1 MGLGRALT
9 PFSGLADAKPG
20 AAVWLGERHGCGSGL
35 TRGLCAGRRSATHV
49 REGYRDVVIRIARG
63 EGSAKLKSKPPMARG
78 MDGCND
84 KKSTTPLSLTQKR

>member
-1 MGLGRALT
+1 VSAVTGTPGSRSRCAPVRAT
-9 PFSGLADAKPG
+9 N
-20 AAVWLGERHGCGSGL
+20 
-35 TRGLCAGRRSATHV
+35 
-49 REGYRDVVIRIARG
+49 DVIIRIARG